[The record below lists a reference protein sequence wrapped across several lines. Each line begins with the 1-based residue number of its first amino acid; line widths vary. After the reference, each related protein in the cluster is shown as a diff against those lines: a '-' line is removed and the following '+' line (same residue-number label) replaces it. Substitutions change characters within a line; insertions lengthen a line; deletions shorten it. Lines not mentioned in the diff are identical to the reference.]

1 MRLDI
6 SLPELY
12 LITPSPTQ
20 ADDGAAVFLAQL
32 DRALQAGVRLMQL
45 RAPELDSAAYTRLFA
60 QAQAYCRRYDATLL
74 ANTTTEHAQLLDA
87 AGVHLNS
94 ARLMACR
101 ARPLGARYL
110 VSAACHDL
118 SQLLH
123 AGQIGVDFVTLSPV
137 RATLT
142 ASEAPPPGW
151 QAFAELAGQA
161 SVPVFALG
169 GMRREDLAR
178 VKQAGGYGIAAINSL
193 WNCGVSSA

>member
-1 MRLDI
+1 MKLDT

-20 ADDGAAVFLAQL
+20 AEDGVSIFLTQL

-60 QAQAYCRRYDATLL
+60 QVQAHCRRYDATLL
-74 ANTTTEHAQLLDA
+74 ANATAEHAQFLGA

-142 ASEAPPPGW
+142 HPEARPLGW
-151 QAFAELAGQA
+151 QAFAELVGQA

-178 VKQAGGYGIAAINSL
+178 AKQAGAYGIAAINSL
-193 WNCGVSSA
+193 WNR